1 MYECMFACGMYF
13 VFAKYLRLTHSSLT
27 SLGVTGARKAAA
39 LLTCGWSVE
48 KAALFRVPRRRSVV
62 HGVLCALFHAEAL
75 GGIVF
80 LMGKKAF

>member
-27 SLGVTGARKAAA
+27 SWRDGGTKAAA